1 MIDLFKLILGVLASL
16 FRSGAKLE
24 AEILV
29 LRQQINVLRRR
40 ASKRPHLNNTDRFLF
55 VWLYRWF
62 PSVLGAIAIVRPE
75 TIVRWHRAGFRA
87 YWRWRSRNRVGRPKV
102 SIELRTLIGEMS
114 CANRL
119 WGAPRIH
126 GELLKLGFEVAQ
138 STVARYMCRR
148 FGPPSQGWRMFLS
161 NHADGIAAVDLFVL
175 PTVAFQILDCLVILR
190 HGRRF
195 WMSFGVAS
203 NPTAEWISRQI
214 TEAFP
219 WDHAPEYLIRDRDR
233 SYGSVF
239 VRCLCAMGI
248 RDRPIAP
255 RSPWQNAYVERLIGT
270 IRRECLDH
278 IIVFGE
284 THLRRIVGAYAA
296 YYNEVRG
303 PIDLWTRTPRSIAP
317 FSASAPSHHNLSS
330 ADFII
335 NIAEFEFSVHTGL
348 DLRRGVR
355 ALSPAS
361 AGLSLW
367 VRSVLAG
374 FNPLWLDL
382 NLAGAGFDLSLD
394 APPFQAHQD
403 QTASSESFRGKRTQ
417 NHGALPERRELWL
430 CSKGPTEK
438 ET

>member
-1 MIDLFKLILGVLASL
+1 MTDLFKLILGALLSL
-16 FRSGAKLE
+16 FRSRAKLE

-40 ASKRPHLNNTDRFLF
+40 ASKRPHFNNTDRFLF

-62 PSVLGAIAIVRPE
+62 PSMLDAIAIVRPE

-87 YWRWRSRNRVGRPKV
+87 YWRWRSRYRVGRPKV

-148 FGPPSQGWRMFLS
+148 FWPPSQDWRTFLS
-161 NHADGIAAVDLFVL
+161 NHADGIVAIDLFIL
-175 PTVAFQILDCLVILR
+175 PTVAFQILYCLVILR

-195 WMSFGVAS
+195 WVSFGVTS
-203 NPTAEWISRQI
+203 NPTAEWVSHQI

-239 VRCLCAMGI
+239 VRRLCAMGI

-255 RSPWQNAYVERLIGT
+255 RSPWQNACVERLIGT

-284 THLRRIVGAYAA
+284 AHLRRIVGAYAA
-296 YYNEVRG
+296 YYNES
-303 PIDLWTRTPRSIAP
+303 RTHRSLDKDAP
-317 FSASAPSHHNLSS
+317 FHRAIQLCVPKTPSVLIWWANRLPSASHARAARPF
-330 ADFII
+330 ADV
-335 NIAEFEFSVHTGL
+335 AHL
-348 DLRRGVR
+348 
-355 ALSPAS
+355 ALS
-361 AGLSLW
+361 
-367 VRSVLAG
+367 
-374 FNPLWLDL
+374 
-382 NLAGAGFDLSLD
+382 
-394 APPFQAHQD
+394 
-403 QTASSESFRGKRTQ
+403 
-417 NHGALPERRELWL
+417 
-430 CSKGPTEK
+430 
-438 ET
+438 